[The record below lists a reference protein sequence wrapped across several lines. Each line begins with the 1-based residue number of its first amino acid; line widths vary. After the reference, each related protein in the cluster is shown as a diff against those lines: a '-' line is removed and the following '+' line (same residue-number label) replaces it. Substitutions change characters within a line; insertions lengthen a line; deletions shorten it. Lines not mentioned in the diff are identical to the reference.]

1 MMSLKLLLKS
11 KCWDCLCS
19 GCFLS
24 GSCWVQGI
32 LMFILVF
39 ISFFPLL
46 SLFPHICTC
55 YLSHS
60 LFSFFFI
67 ICFLFPASFY
77 LLVGIS
83 LTVKYSCLF
92 PFHCIP
98 ILSSH
103 LLLLLVYFCCHYVA
117 IFSCL
122 IPLRSWLWLYLWG
135 FPLSLLSLI
144 IRLSINLHLARP
156 FFVTSLTWPQA
167 SLLCSDSSMLTSC

>member
-11 KCWDCLCS
+11 KCWECLCS

-39 ISFFPLL
+39 ISFFP
-46 SLFPHICTC
+46 SFHSFPTFAPVIC
-55 YLSHS
+55 LIH
-60 LFSFFFI
+60 FFFI

-144 IRLSINLHLARP
+144 IRLSINLQALP
-156 FFVTSLTWPQA
+156 CSSLTLWHRWRGHRLHYSVLIPV
-167 SLLCSDSSMLTSC
+167 C